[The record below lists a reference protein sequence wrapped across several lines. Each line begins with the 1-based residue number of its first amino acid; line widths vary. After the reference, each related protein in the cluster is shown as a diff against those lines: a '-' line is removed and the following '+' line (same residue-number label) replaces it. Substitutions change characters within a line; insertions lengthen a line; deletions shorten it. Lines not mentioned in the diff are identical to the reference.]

1 MDPISNTLAES
12 VQVNVPWSRTVYR
25 RCPDCVNLFFD
36 SSIHDPLVFFFFFS
50 IGERLSFPVSSAA
63 AAAAN
68 GVGAEY
74 LSSLITK

>member
-36 SSIHDPLVFFFFFS
+36 SSIHDPLVSFSFFS

-68 GVGAEY
+68 GVGEY